1 MVTSSIGSYLVEFS
15 SLIKTLGLDTDNSKP
30 SLRIVSIKTP
40 SCNSP
45 LPPISNESFFSFS
58 LKVIATLVSDSAIS
72 LSLIM
77 FEVTFLPSWPAKG
90 ELLTVIVIDI
100 VGGSIGVDLMGL
112 LIDKCEIVS
121 ATEHFVNPAMQIISP
136 AITSVTGTLLLPSKV
151 NNFVNL
157 PFSKTSPSRFIALT
171 ESLTFAEPLST
182 FPVKHLPK
190 KGSES
195 KRLVNI
201 VNGSLIFEF
210 GGGTVS
216 IIKSN
221 NCDKFFFSSFIS
233 FTHQPSLPDA
243 YKIGKSS
250 CSSVASKDK
259 NKSKTSSNTSLAR
272 LSLLSILLIITIGF
286 KP

>member
-1 MVTSSIGSYLVEFS
+1 M
-15 SLIKTLGLDTDNSKP
+15 
-30 SLRIVSIKTP
+30 VSIKTP

-72 LSLIM
+72 LSLII
-77 FEVTFLPSWPAKG
+77 FEVTFLPSCPANG

-100 VGGSIGVDLMGL
+100 VGGSIGVDLIGL
-112 LIDKCEIVS
+112 LIDRCEIVS
-121 ATEHFVNPAMQIISP
+121 ETEHFVNPAIQIISP
-136 AITSVTGTLLLPSKV
+136 AFTSLTGTLLFPSKV
-151 NNFVNL
+151 SNFVNL
-157 PFSKTSPSRFIALT
+157 PFSKISPLRLIALT
-171 ESLTFAEPLST
+171 ESFTFAVPLST

-195 KRLVNI
+195 NSVVNI
-201 VNGSLIFEF
+201 VKGSLIFEC
-210 GGGTVS
+210 GSGTDS
-216 IIKSN
+216 IIKSSN
-221 NCDKFFFSSFIS
+221 GDKFFLSSFIS
-233 FTHQPSLPDA
+233 LTHHPSLPEA

-259 NKSKTSSNTSLAR
+259 NKSNTSSNTSLAL
-272 LSLLSILLIITIGF
+272 LSFLSILLIITIGF